1 MGLIEEIGPG
11 PIALDTACF
20 IYLIEED
27 PRYLPALQPVFDALD
42 AGRLLA
48 VTSAVTLL
56 EVLVIPLRGGD
67 ADLADRYE
75 AFLTRSRGLTM
86 VDLSRPL
93 LRAAAELRAA
103 RSGLRTPDALQLAAA
118 LAFRCAAFIT
128 NDRAIPSLPGLRTLQ
143 LADYSR
149 AR

>member
-27 PRYLPALQPVFDALD
+27 PRYLPPLQPVFDALD

-56 EVLVIPLRGGD
+56 EVLVVPLRGGD

-103 RSGLRTPDALQLAAA
+103 RSGLRTPD
-118 LAFRCAAFIT
+118 
-128 NDRAIPSLPGLRTLQ
+128 
-143 LADYSR
+143 
-149 AR
+149 